1 MNKEKLLELIRLF
14 ICTTNGANMEQQ
26 INELIEDI
34 ELEHRKALRP
44 WCISLADIGLGIIK
58 DAQDTVWVTNYE
70 TAVDRIFNQLGID
83 LIGDPEQ
90 ELKDFINLKADTW
103 HEKIKAKKNELPV
116 QLELNLHDSQ

>member
-1 MNKEKLLELIRLF
+1 MNKEKLLELVQF
-14 ICTTNGANMEQQ
+14 FMCTTNGTNIDEKIKQ
-26 INELIEDI
+26 LIEDI

-58 DAQDTVWVTNYE
+58 DAQDTVWVTEFE
-70 TAVDRIFNQLGID
+70 TAVDRIFNQLGLD

-103 HEKIKAKKNELPV
+103 HERIKEKKNELPV